1 MSLKQLLLNL
11 ILPACGGILLGVILT
26 REVERSDSAT
36 GKSGARSLVKE
47 APLPDDPAIIRIAAL
62 AGRTKVARKKI
73 GDLIAAGA
81 KDDEIAEWLSLI
93 LFSDPGSLDKF
104 ILTVPEGR
112 RIGLVRMALLKV
124 SRMQAD
130 AAWEAIRSSP
140 FALQAARSDLEVE
153 KRKGVD
159 ILGYCLRSPF
169 AAETV
174 LDPSFGFTEQEIAA
188 TLRFTSGVENAR
200 RILEEWKNGRW
211 KGEPPGFV
219 RDAWAHF
226 WFNDKDAL
234 QEIGKSLPE
243 EYHAFTDRFNALN
256 EQDQHTSKNHTIPSA
271 EDLSKLGKGE
281 LMQAFQ
287 DQWVSG
293 NRIPLETLTQLPAEL
308 RKAGIENYFKQDDT
322 FHPDM
327 ARNCVEQLDRLNL
340 TNPEKQTLLEGTAAA
355 VWENQGDYQT
365 ALQWAARMPD
375 AAGREKFETNIL
387 TEFARADPHGAL
399 EFIATLPAGKLRE
412 TIERIATEALP

>member
-1 MSLKQLLLNL
+1 MR
-11 ILPACGGILLGVILT
+11 IVLPAIAGVVLGMMVTGNVEMPANLSDAPVSSGSI
-26 REVERSDSAT
+26 REA
-36 GKSGARSLVKE
+36 A
-47 APLPDDPAIIRIAAL
+47 LPDDPAVIRIAAL
-62 AGRTKVARKKI
+62 AGRTKEARKKI

-93 LFSDPGSLDKF
+93 LFSDPGSLDEF
-104 ILTVPEGR
+104 ILTVPEDR

-130 AAWEAIRSSP
+130 AVWEAIRSSP
-140 FALQAARSDLEVE
+140 FALQAARSDLEIDH
-153 KRKGVD
+153 RKGVD
-159 ILGYCLRSPF
+159 ILGYARTSPLT
-169 AAETV
+169 AETI

-188 TLRFTSGVENAR
+188 TLRFAHGAENAR

-219 RDAWAHF
+219 RGAWAHF
-226 WFNDKDAL
+226 WFNDKGAL
-234 QEIGKSLPE
+234 QDIGKSLPE
-243 EYHAFTDRFNALN
+243 EYRAFTDRFNALN
-256 EQDQHTSKNHTIPSA
+256 EQDQHNSKNHTIPTA
-271 EDLSKLGKGE
+271 EELSKLGEKE
-281 LMQAFQ
+281 LMSVFN
-287 DQWVSG
+287 DQFCSG
-293 NRIPLETLTQLPAEL
+293 SVIPLETFIQLPPAL
-308 RKAGIENYFKQDDT
+308 RKAGFENYFRQDDT

-327 ARNCVEQLDRLNL
+327 ARNCVEQLDQLDL
-340 TNPEKQTLLEGTAAA
+340 TNPEKQTLLEGAATA

-365 ALQWAARMPD
+365 ALQWSARMPD
-375 AAGREKFETNIL
+375 AAGREKIENNIL